1 MSLFWRII
9 FTIFMA
15 MIISSLAGTIA
26 SYIDDDSEI
35 VYVICEIAII
45 SFIIELLSIP
55 ITIILHIWGVF

>member
-1 MSLFWRII
+1 MSLFWNII

-15 MIISSLAGTIA
+15 MIISCIVGIIA
-26 SYIDDDSEI
+26 SHIDDGSEI
-35 VYVICEIAII
+35 GYIMSVIAMI